1 MTFDPEELKR
11 LEKEKARW
19 EQQTLGSHLERAPER
34 SDPFT
39 TVSGKPIR
47 RLYTPLDVPNLDYP
61 EDLGFPG
68 EYPFT
73 RGVQPTM
80 YRGRFWTMRQYSG
93 FGSAEETNRRYRYL
107 LEQGQMG
114 LSVAFHLPTLMGYD
128 SDHPMAAGE
137 VGKCGAAIDSLQDM
151 EVLFRGLPLDKVTT
165 SMTITS
171 TAAVAWAMYI
181 AVCEQMG
188 IAYDRI
194 GGTLQNDILK
204 EYIAQKEY
212 IFPLK
217 PSLRLV
223 TDTIVFGSRHFPKW
237 NTISIS
243 GYHIREAG
251 ATALQE
257 LAFTIADGITYVE
270 EGIRAGLDVDE
281 FAPRLSFFWD
291 IHNDLFEE
299 IAKFRAARRLWAR
312 LMRERFKAKHPRSWM
327 LRTHSQTAGVSLTA
341 QQPYVNVARVA
352 LQALAGVLGGTQSL
366 HTNSMDEAY
375 ALPTQ
380 EAVTIALRTQQV
392 IAHETGVTNTVD
404 PLAGSYFVEAL
415 TNEMEEGAL
424 EYLRRI
430 QELGGMV
437 RAIELGFPQQEIA
450 NSAYAYQRAVEREEK
465 VIVGVNRFVDETE
478 QRPIPILVIDE
489 ALQQRQVER
498 LALLRKG
505 RDKDRWNRAMDG
517 LRAAALGNDPWG
529 KDLLMPRILEAV
541 KAYATVGEIIGLL
554 REAWGEYTE
563 LNII

>member
-1 MTFDPEELKR
+1 MTFDPEDIERLKQD
-11 LEKEKARW
+11 KARW
-19 EQQTLGSHLERAPER
+19 ERETLGPHVDRAPEW
-34 SDPFT
+34 SDRFT
-39 TVSGKPIR
+39 TVSGKPIE
-47 RLYTPLDVPNLDYP
+47 RLYTPLDVPELDYQK
-61 EDLGFPG
+61 DLGFPG

-93 FGSAEETNRRYRYL
+93 FGSAEETNQRYRYL

-128 SDHPMAAGE
+128 SDHPLAFGE
-137 VGKCGAAIDSLQDM
+137 VGKCGAAIDSIQDM

-188 IAYDRI
+188 VTHDDI

-223 TDTIVFGSRHFPKW
+223 TDTILFGSRHFPKW

-257 LAFTIADGITYVE
+257 LAFTIADGVTYVE
-270 EGIRAGLDVDE
+270 EGIRAGLDVDD

-312 LMRERFKAKHPRSWM
+312 LMRERFKAKNPRSWM
-327 LRTHSQTAGVSLTA
+327 LRTHAQTAGVSLTA
-341 QQPYVNVARVA
+341 QQPYVNIARVA

-392 IAHETGVTNTVD
+392 IAHETGVTNTID
-404 PLAGSYFVEAL
+404 PLAGSYFIERL
-415 TNEMEEGAL
+415 TDEMEEGAL
-424 EYLRRI
+424 DYLRRI
-430 QELGGMV
+430 DELGGMV

-450 NSAYAYQRAVEREEK
+450 NSAYAYQRAVERGEK
-465 VIVGVNRFVDETE
+465 VIVGVNRFVDDNE
-478 QRPIPILVIDE
+478 QRPIPILLIDE
-489 ALQQRQVER
+489 ALHRRQVER
-498 LALLRKG
+498 LASLRKS
-505 RDKDRWNRAMDG
+505 RDKDRWNRAIDD
-517 LRAAALGNDPWG
+517 LRAAALGKDPWG
-529 KDLLMPRILEAV
+529 RDVLMPKILEAV
-541 KAYATVGEIIGLL
+541 KAYATVGEIIGVL

-563 LNII
+563 PNII

>member
-1 MTFDPEELKR
+1 MTFDPEEIERLKQD
-11 LEKEKARW
+11 KARW
-19 EQQTLGSHLERAPER
+19 ERETLGPHVDRAPEWSER
-34 SDPFT
+34 FT
-39 TVSGKPIR
+39 TVSGKPIE
-47 RLYTPLDVPNLDYP
+47 RLYSPLDVPELDYQK
-61 EDLGFPG
+61 DLGFPG

-93 FGSAEETNRRYRYL
+93 FGSAEETNQRYRYL

-128 SDHPMAAGE
+128 SDHPLAFGE
-137 VGKCGAAIDSLQDM
+137 VGKCGAAIDSIQDM

-181 AVCEQMG
+181 AVCDQMG
-188 IAYDRI
+188 VTHDDI

-223 TDTIVFGSRHFPKW
+223 TDTILFGSRYFPKW

-257 LAFTIADGITYVE
+257 LAFTIADGVTYVE
-270 EGIRAGLDVDE
+270 EGIRAGLDVDD

-312 LMRERFKAKHPRSWM
+312 LMRERFKAKNPRSWM
-327 LRTHSQTAGVSLTA
+327 LRTHAQTAGVSLTA
-341 QQPYVNVARVA
+341 QQPYVNIARVA

-392 IAHETGVTNTVD
+392 IAHETGVTNTID
-404 PLAGSYFVEAL
+404 PLAGSYFIERL
-415 TNEMEEGAL
+415 TDEMEEGAL
-424 EYLRRI
+424 DYLRRI
-430 QELGGMV
+430 DELGGMV

-450 NSAYAYQRAVEREEK
+450 NSAYAYQRAVERGEK
-465 VIVGVNRFVDETE
+465 VIVGVNRFADDNE
-478 QRPIPILVIDE
+478 QRPIPILLIDE
-489 ALQQRQVER
+489 ALHRRQVER
-498 LALLRKG
+498 LASLRKS
-505 RDKDRWNRAMDG
+505 RDKDRWNRAIDD
-517 LRAAALGNDPWG
+517 LRAAALGKDPWG
-529 KDLLMPRILEAV
+529 RDVLMPKILEAV
-541 KAYATVGEIIGLL
+541 KAYATVGEIIGVL

-563 LNII
+563 PNII

>member
-1 MTFDPEELKR
+1 
-11 LEKEKARW
+11 
-19 EQQTLGSHLERAPER
+19 
-34 SDPFT
+34 
-39 TVSGKPIR
+39 
-47 RLYTPLDVPNLDYP
+47 
-61 EDLGFPG
+61 
-68 EYPFT
+68 
-73 RGVQPTM
+73 
-80 YRGRFWTMRQYSG
+80 
-93 FGSAEETNRRYRYL
+93 
-107 LEQGQMG
+107 
-114 LSVAFHLPTLMGYD
+114 
-128 SDHPMAAGE
+128 
-137 VGKCGAAIDSLQDM
+137 
-151 EVLFRGLPLDKVTT
+151 
-165 SMTITS
+165 
-171 TAAVAWAMYI
+171 
-181 AVCEQMG
+181 
-188 IAYDRI
+188 
-194 GGTLQNDILK
+194 
-204 EYIAQKEY
+204 
-212 IFPLK
+212 
-217 PSLRLV
+217 
-223 TDTIVFGSRHFPKW
+223 
-237 NTISIS
+237 
-243 GYHIREAG
+243 IREAG

-312 LMRERFKAKHPRSWM
+312 LMRERLKAKHPRSWM

-478 QRPIPILVIDE
+478 QRPIPILSIDE
-489 ALQQRQVER
+489 ALQQQQVER
-498 LALLRKG
+498 LALLRKS
-505 RDKDRWNRAMDG
+505 RDKDRWNRAMDD

>member
-1 MTFDPEELKR
+1 MTFDPEDIERLKQD
-11 LEKEKARW
+11 KARW
-19 EQQTLGSHLERAPER
+19 ERETLGPHVDRAPEW
-34 SDPFT
+34 SDRFT
-39 TVSGKPIR
+39 TVSGKPIE
-47 RLYTPLDVPNLDYP
+47 RLYTPLDVPELDYQK
-61 EDLGFPG
+61 DLGFPG

-93 FGSAEETNRRYRYL
+93 FGSAEETNQRYRYL

-128 SDHPMAAGE
+128 SDHPLAFGE
-137 VGKCGAAIDSLQDM
+137 VGKCGAAIDSIQDM

-188 IAYDRI
+188 VTHDDI

-223 TDTIVFGSRHFPKW
+223 TDTIPKW

-257 LAFTIADGITYVE
+257 LAFTIADGVTYVE
-270 EGIRAGLDVDE
+270 EGIRAGLDVDD

-312 LMRERFKAKHPRSWM
+312 LMRERFKAKNPRSWM
-327 LRTHSQTAGVSLTA
+327 LRTHAQTAGVSLTA
-341 QQPYVNVARVA
+341 QQPYVNIARVA

-392 IAHETGVTNTVD
+392 IAHETGVTNTID
-404 PLAGSYFVEAL
+404 PLAGSYFIERL
-415 TNEMEEGAL
+415 TDEMEEGAL
-424 EYLRRI
+424 DYLRRI
-430 QELGGMV
+430 DELGGMV

-450 NSAYAYQRAVEREEK
+450 NSAYAYQRAVERGEK
-465 VIVGVNRFVDETE
+465 VIVGVNRFVDDNE
-478 QRPIPILVIDE
+478 QRPIPILLIDE
-489 ALQQRQVER
+489 ALHRRQVER
-498 LALLRKG
+498 LASLRKS
-505 RDKDRWNRAMDG
+505 RDKDRWNRAIDD
-517 LRAAALGNDPWG
+517 LRAAALGKDPWG
-529 KDLLMPRILEAV
+529 RDVLMPKILEAV
-541 KAYATVGEIIGLL
+541 KAYATVGEIIGVL

-563 LNII
+563 PNII

>member
-1 MTFDPEELKR
+1 
-11 LEKEKARW
+11 
-19 EQQTLGSHLERAPER
+19 
-34 SDPFT
+34 
-39 TVSGKPIR
+39 
-47 RLYTPLDVPNLDYP
+47 
-61 EDLGFPG
+61 
-68 EYPFT
+68 
-73 RGVQPTM
+73 
-80 YRGRFWTMRQYSG
+80 MRQYSG
-93 FGSAEETNRRYRYL
+93 FGSAEETNQRYRYL

-128 SDHPMAAGE
+128 SDHPLAFGE
-137 VGKCGAAIDSLQDM
+137 VGKCGAAIDSIQDM
-151 EVLFRGLPLDKVTT
+151 EALFRGLPLDKVTT

-188 IAYDRI
+188 VTHDDI

-223 TDTIVFGSRHFPKW
+223 TDTILFGSRHFPKW

-257 LAFTIADGITYVE
+257 LAFTIADGVTYVE
-270 EGIRAGLDVDE
+270 EGIRAGLDVDD

-312 LMRERFKAKHPRSWM
+312 LMRERFKAKNPRSWM
-327 LRTHSQTAGVSLTA
+327 LRTHAQTAGVSLTA
-341 QQPYVNVARVA
+341 QQPYVNIARVA

-392 IAHETGVTNTVD
+392 IAHETGVTNTID
-404 PLAGSYFVEAL
+404 PLAGSYFIERL
-415 TNEMEEGAL
+415 TDEMEEGAL
-424 EYLRRI
+424 DYLRRI
-430 QELGGMV
+430 DELGGMV

-450 NSAYAYQRAVEREEK
+450 NSAYAYQRAVERGEK
-465 VIVGVNRFVDETE
+465 VIVGVNRFVDDNE
-478 QRPIPILVIDE
+478 QRPIPILLIDE
-489 ALQQRQVER
+489 ALHRKQVES
-498 LALLRKG
+498 LAALRKS
-505 RDKDRWNRAMDG
+505 RDKDRWNRAIDD
-517 LRAAALGNDPWG
+517 LRAAALGKDPWG
-529 KDLLMPRILEAV
+529 KDVLMPKILEAV
-541 KAYATVGEIIGLL
+541 KAYATVGEIIGVL

-563 LNII
+563 PNII

>member
-1 MTFDPEELKR
+1 MTFDPKD
-11 LEKEKARW
+11 LEQLEQEKARW
-19 EQQTLGSHLERAPER
+19 EQETLASHLDRAPER
-34 SDPFT
+34 PDPFT
-39 TVSGKPIR
+39 TVSGKAVR
-47 RLYTPLDVPNLDYP
+47 RLYTPLDVPELDYRR
-61 EDLGFPG
+61 DVGFPG

-80 YRGRFWTMRQYSG
+80 YRGRLWTMRQYSG

-107 LEQGQMG
+107 LSQGQMG

-137 VGKCGAAIDSLQDM
+137 VGKCGATIDSLQDM
-151 EVLFRGLPLDKVTT
+151 EVLFQGLPLDKVTT
-165 SMTITS
+165 SMTVTS

-181 AVCEQMG
+181 AVCEQTG
-188 IAYDRI
+188 IPYDQI

-204 EYIAQKEY
+204 EYVAQKEY

-217 PSLRLV
+217 PSVRLV

-291 IHNDLFEE
+291 LHNDLFEE
-299 IAKFRAARRLWAR
+299 IAKLRAARRLWAR
-312 LMRERFKAKHPRSWM
+312 LMRERFKARNPRSWM
-327 LRTHSQTAGVSLTA
+327 LRTHAQTAGVSLTA
-341 QQPYVNVARVA
+341 QQPYVNIARVA

-392 IAHETGVTNTVD
+392 IACEAGVTNTID

-424 EYLRRI
+424 
-430 QELGGMV
+430 
-437 RAIELGFPQQEIA
+437 
-450 NSAYAYQRAVEREEK
+450 
-465 VIVGVNRFVDETE
+465 
-478 QRPIPILVIDE
+478 
-489 ALQQRQVER
+489 
-498 LALLRKG
+498 
-505 RDKDRWNRAMDG
+505 
-517 LRAAALGNDPWG
+517 
-529 KDLLMPRILEAV
+529 
-541 KAYATVGEIIGLL
+541 
-554 REAWGEYTE
+554 
-563 LNII
+563 

>member
-1 MTFDPEELKR
+1 
-11 LEKEKARW
+11 
-19 EQQTLGSHLERAPER
+19 
-34 SDPFT
+34 
-39 TVSGKPIR
+39 
-47 RLYTPLDVPNLDYP
+47 
-61 EDLGFPG
+61 
-68 EYPFT
+68 
-73 RGVQPTM
+73 
-80 YRGRFWTMRQYSG
+80 
-93 FGSAEETNRRYRYL
+93 
-107 LEQGQMG
+107 
-114 LSVAFHLPTLMGYD
+114 
-128 SDHPMAAGE
+128 
-137 VGKCGAAIDSLQDM
+137 M

-188 IAYDRI
+188 VAYDEV

-223 TDTIVFGSRHFPKW
+223 TDTIVFGSRHFPRW

-270 EGIRAGLDVDE
+270 DAIRAGLDVDD

-299 IAKFRAARRLWAR
+299 IAKFRAGRRLWAR
-312 LMRERFKAKHPRSWM
+312 LMRERFKAKNPRSWM
-327 LRTHSQTAGVSLTA
+327 LRTHAQTAGVSLTA
-341 QQPYVNVARVA
+341 QQPYVNIARVA

-392 IAHETGVTNTVD
+392 IAHETGVTNTID
-404 PLAGSYFVEAL
+404 PLAGSYFIERL
-415 TNEMEEGAL
+415 TDEMEEGARD
-424 EYLRRI
+424 YLRRI
-430 QELGGMV
+430 DELGGMV

-450 NSAYAYQRAVEREEK
+450 NSAYTYQRAVERGEK
-465 VIVGVNRFVDETE
+465 VIVGVNRFVDENE
-478 QRPIPILVIDE
+478 QRPIPILCIDE
-489 ALQQRQVER
+489 ALQRRQVER
-498 LALLRKG
+498 LAALRKS
-505 RDKDRWNRAMDG
+505 RDKDRWNRAMDD
-517 LRAAALGNDPWG
+517 LRVAGVGKDPWG
-529 KDLLMPRILEAV
+529 KDLLMPKILEAV
-541 KAYATVGEIIGLL
+541 KAYATVGEVIGVL

-563 LNII
+563 PNII

>member
-1 MTFDPEELKR
+1 MSSDPEENKR
-11 LEKEKARW
+11 LEQDKTRW
-19 EQQTLGSHLERAPER
+19 EQETMGAHLERAPER
-34 SDPFT
+34 SDQFT
-39 TVSGKPIR
+39 TVSGKPIG
-47 RLYTPLDVPNLDYP
+47 RLYTPLDVPELDYQK
-61 EDLGFPG
+61 DLGYPG

-93 FGSAEETNRRYRYL
+93 FGSAEQTNQRYRYL

-128 SDHPMAAGE
+128 SDHPASLGE

-151 EVLFRGLPLDKVTT
+151 AVLFRGLPLDKVTT

-181 AVCEQMG
+181 AVCEQTG
-188 IAYDRI
+188 VPYDEI

-270 EGIRAGLDVDE
+270 EGIRAGLDVDD

-312 LMRERFKAKHPRSWM
+312 LMRDRFKAKNPRSWM
-327 LRTHSQTAGVSLTA
+327 LRTHAQTAGVSLTA
-341 QQPYVNVARVA
+341 QQPYVNIARVA

-380 EAVTIALRTQQV
+380 DAVTIALRTQQV
-392 IAHETGVTNTVD
+392 IAHETGVTNTID
-404 PLAGSYFVEAL
+404 PLAGSYFIERL
-415 TNEMEEGAL
+415 TNEMEEGAR

-430 QELGGMV
+430 DELGGMV

-450 NSAYAYQRAVEREEK
+450 NSAYAYQRAVERREK
-465 VIVGVNRFVDETE
+465 VIVGVNQFVDENE
-478 QRPIPILVIDE
+478 QRPIPILLIDE
-489 ALQQRQVER
+489 ALQRRQAER
-498 LALLRKG
+498 LAALRKS
-505 RDKDRWNRAMDG
+505 RDKDRWNRAMDD
-517 LRAAALGNDPWG
+517 LRAAALGQDPWG
-529 KDLLMPRILEAV
+529 KDLLMPKILEAV
-541 KAYATVGEIIGLL
+541 KAYATVGEIIGVL

-563 LNII
+563 PNII